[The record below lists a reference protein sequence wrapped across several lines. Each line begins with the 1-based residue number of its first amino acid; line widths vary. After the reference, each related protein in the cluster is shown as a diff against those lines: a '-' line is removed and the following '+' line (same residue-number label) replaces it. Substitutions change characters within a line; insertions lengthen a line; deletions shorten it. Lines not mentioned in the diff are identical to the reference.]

1 MIHVQHLT
9 KRFPLSG
16 GGSVTAVD
24 DVSFTVANG
33 EVYGLLGPNGAG
45 KTTTVRMVLGLLVP
59 DAGEATIDGFSS
71 TTAPNE
77 VKRRVGLVS
86 ASAGLNQWLT
96 VRELLAYFADIYGV
110 PCDEAERRLLHL
122 ANLLGLDRLL
132 NRRCATLSTGQRQ
145 RVHLA
150 RALIHHPP
158 VLLLDEPTD
167 GLDVLGTQTIVEYI
181 GLLRGEGKAVIVTTH
196 RLDEAER
203 LCDRFGLMHHG
214 RLVSEGTLAELQ
226 ASTGCTHLV
235 EMFLARAHVGPLLSI
250 MPAPGIR
257 PGQERP

>member
-24 DVSFTVANG
+24 DVSFTVAKG

-59 DAGEATIDGFSS
+59 DAGEATIEGFSS

-110 PCDEAERRLLHL
+110 PC
-122 ANLLGLDRLL
+122 
-132 NRRCATLSTGQRQ
+132 
-145 RVHLA
+145 A
-150 RALIHHPP
+150 RSRTPP
-158 VLLLDEPTD
+158 PRP
-167 GLDVLGTQTIVEYI
+167 GPHARPGPSA
-181 GLLRGEGKAVIVTTH
+181 RPP
-196 RLDEAER
+196 
-203 LCDRFGLMHHG
+203 LCDPRAPGNG
-214 RLVSEGTLAELQ
+214 N
-226 ASTGCTHLV
+226 ASTW
-235 EMFLARAHVGPLLSI
+235 
-250 MPAPGIR
+250 PAPSFTIR
-257 PGQERP
+257 PSSCSTNRPTVSTSWARRRSSNISACCARKGKR